1 MDIAYHGVKARSE
14 SRKAIGIRKV
24 TNSGYSNSGASRR
37 KNSMKGWNSDS
48 KSPQEDIGQN
58 LAVLR
63 ERSRDLYMGGGL
75 ATGAIKKNQSN
86 VVGLRTHT
94 QMPTQLPFT
103 WYYGGAGKRVGRS
116 YRV

>member
-1 MDIAYHGVKARSE
+1 MKFIEKTIEWISPTMALKREVNRTKLSAF
-14 SRKAIGIRKV
+14 RKV

-63 ERSRDLYMGGGL
+63 ER
-75 ATGAIKKNQSN
+75 
-86 VVGLRTHT
+86 
-94 QMPTQLPFT
+94 
-103 WYYGGAGKRVGRS
+103 
-116 YRV
+116 